1 MTKDVIRVHQD
12 PCALDGAAWN
22 ALLDRQ
28 SRPTPFMRWDYLAAL
43 HASGSA
49 VPRTGWA
56 PRFVTVHRGAQ
67 LVAAAPAYLKS
78 HSYGEYVFDWAWADA
93 YQRHGLRYYPKL
105 LVAVPFTPVPGSRL
119 LAVDDAAR
127 HTLLA
132 GLAQVAEDED
142 ASSVHLLFHEPDET
156 PAIAAQGWLARQ
168 GVQ

>member
-28 SRPTPFMRWDYLAAL
+28 SRPTPFMRWEYLAAL
-43 HASGSA
+43 HASASA
-49 VPRTGWA
+49 VARTGWA
-56 PRFVTVHRGAQ
+56 PRFVTVERAGR

-93 YQRHGLRYYPKL
+93 YQRHSLRYYPKL

-119 LAVDDAAR
+119 LAADDAAR
-127 HTLLA
+127 RALLD
-132 GLAQVAEDED
+132 GLQQLADD
-142 ASSVHLLFHEPDET
+142 ASVSSLHLLFHTDDEA
-156 PAIAAQGWLARQ
+156 PALAGRGWLAHLA
-168 GVQ
+168 

>member
-1 MTKDVIRVHQD
+1 MVGEQTGFESMTKDVIRVHQD

-67 LVAAAPAYLKS
+67 LVAAALVGGGSVALYCEITPHTGTRACMALMSEKKIRHLPVVDGSTVLGMISIRDVLDDSIADHESTIAQLESYI
-78 HSYGEYVFDWAWADA
+78 HS
-93 YQRHGLRYYPKL
+93 
-105 LVAVPFTPVPGSRL
+105 
-119 LAVDDAAR
+119 
-127 HTLLA
+127 
-132 GLAQVAEDED
+132 
-142 ASSVHLLFHEPDET
+142 
-156 PAIAAQGWLARQ
+156 
-168 GVQ
+168 